1 MKKTIWSLLLLC
13 SLGTLPTFAQNAQIN
28 DAAAAKRIQEDICI
42 LAADSLLGREAGT
55 IGEWMA
61 RKYIEA
67 KYKEIGLKPLFDTS
81 YFETFTYS
89 DGDYLGAGT
98 AMELNGKK
106 LQLYK
111 DYYPI
116 GFSSSDTLTGEMVF
130 VGTGIF
136 CENAGINDYQ
146 NIQNLDGK
154 IAVIDLAVPAKV
166 MEKREVWDSAQKF
179 VRVERAISH
188 GAKAV
193 IFISTETNYGTPSKD
208 PNFYKERASI
218 PVVFVADKELIN
230 TANPGKATIMTD
242 IGRLGQR
249 VAYNVGGFID
259 NGASTTV
266 VIGAHYDHLGLGFF
280 GSRDDGVYEV
290 HNGADDNA
298 SGVAGVLE
306 LARSLIGSD
315 LKKNNYIFLAFS
327 GEEKGL
333 IGSDR
338 FITNGNYP
346 KEKINYMIDLDM
358 IGRLDAKKKIK
369 IYGTGTSDS
378 WDKAIDNV
386 GDKGFK
392 ISRIKTGIGGSDHTS
407 FSQHQIPAVFIH
419 TGLHDDYHKAVDD
432 CNLINSEGE
441 NEVIKYAYSLIRYLD
456 DKGKITYQIAGMLDE
471 MMLKK

>member
-1 MKKTIWSLLLLC
+1 MLLLC
-13 SLGTLPTFAQNAQIN
+13 GLGAIPSFAQNVAVN

-42 LAADSLLGREAGT
+42 LAADSLLGRETGT
-55 IGEWMA
+55 LGEWMA

-89 DGDYLGAGT
+89 DDDFLGAGT

-111 DYYPI
+111 DFYPI
-116 GFSSSDTLTGEMVF
+116 GFSSSDTISGEMVF
-130 VGTGIF
+130 VGTGIV

-154 IAVIDLAVPAKV
+154 IALIDLAVPDKI
-166 MEKREVWDSAQKF
+166 MEKKGVWDSAQKII
-179 VRVERAISH
+179 RVERAISL

-193 IFISTETNYGTPSKD
+193 IFISTEKNYGTPSKD
-208 PNFYKERASI
+208 PNFYKERVSV
-218 PVVFVADKELIN
+218 PVVFVTDNASIN
-230 TANPGKATIMTD
+230 TANPGKAMIMTD
-242 IGRLGQR
+242 IGRSGER

-259 NGASTTV
+259 NGAQNTV

-280 GSRDDGVYEV
+280 GSRDVGDNNI

-306 LARSLIGSD
+306 LARRLMVSD

-333 IGSDR
+333 IGSEK
-338 FITNGNYP
+338 FLTNGNFQ
-346 KEKINYMIDLDM
+346 KERINYMIDLDM

-369 IYGTGTSDS
+369 IYGTGTSDL
-378 WDKAIDNV
+378 WEKAIDNV

-392 ISRIKTGIGGSDHTS
+392 ITRIKTGIGGSDHMS
-407 FSQHQIPAVFIH
+407 FAQHKIPAIFIH

-432 CNLINSEGE
+432 CNLINFEGE
-441 NEVIKYAYSLIRYLD
+441 NEVLKYAYDLIRYLD
-456 DKGKITYQIAGMLDE
+456 DKGKITFQIAGMLDE
-471 MMLKK
+471 LMIKK

>member
-1 MKKTIWSLLLLC
+1 MLWC
-13 SLGTLPTFAQNAQIN
+13 SLGAIPSFAQNAPVN
-28 DAAAAKRIQEDICI
+28 DAAAAKRIQNDICI
-42 LAADSLLGREAGT
+42 LAADSLLGRETGT

-67 KYKEIGLKPLFDTS
+67 KFMEIGLKPLFDTS

-89 DGDYLGAGT
+89 DDDFLGAGT

-111 DYYPI
+111 DFFPI
-116 GFSSSDTLTGEMVF
+116 GFSSSDTISGEMVF
-130 VGTGIF
+130 VGTGIY

-146 NIQNLDGK
+146 NIQNLAGK
-154 IAVIDLAVPAKV
+154 IAVIDLAVPDKI
-166 MEKREVWDSAQKF
+166 MEKKGVWDSAQKI
-179 VRVERAISH
+179 VRVERAISL

-193 IFISTETNYGTPSKD
+193 IFISTEKNYGTPSKD
-208 PNFYKERASI
+208 PNFYKERVSV
-218 PVVFVADKELIN
+218 PVVFVADNASIN
-230 TANPGKATIMTD
+230 TANPGKSTIMTD
-242 IGRLGQR
+242 IGRSGER

-259 NGASTTV
+259 NGAQNTV

-280 GSRDDGVYEV
+280 GSRDAGDNNI

-306 LARSLIGSD
+306 LARWLMVSD

-333 IGSDR
+333 IGSEK
-338 FITNGNYP
+338 FITNGSFQ
-346 KEKINYMIDLDM
+346 KERINYMIDLDM

-369 IYGTGTSDS
+369 IYGTGTSDL

-392 ISRIKTGIGGSDHTS
+392 ITRIKTGIGGSDHMS
-407 FSQHQIPAVFIH
+407 FAQHKIPAIFIH

-432 CNLINSEGE
+432 CNLINADGE
-441 NEVIKYAYSLIRYLD
+441 NEVLKYAYSLIRYLD
-456 DKGKITYQIAGMLDE
+456 DKGKITFQIAGMLDE
-471 MMLKK
+471 LMIKK